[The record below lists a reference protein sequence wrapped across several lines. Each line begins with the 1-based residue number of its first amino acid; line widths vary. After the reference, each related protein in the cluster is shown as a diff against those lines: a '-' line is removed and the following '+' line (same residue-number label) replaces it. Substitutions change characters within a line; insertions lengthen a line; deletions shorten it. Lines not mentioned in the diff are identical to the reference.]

1 MKYNYY
7 LALGSNLGDRQQQI
21 ANAHTTLSR
30 FGTITNASTIQETD
44 PFGTA
49 DQPFLNQVLQYASE
63 LEPTALLDHIKEIE
77 QELGRQSRSHW
88 NNREIDIDI
97 ILWDGA
103 KIDTVTPQGHALII
117 PHIGIKDRE
126 FLLNQLQELNVR
138 L

>member
-1 MKYNYY
+1 MKHNYY

-21 ANAHTTLSR
+21 TQAHAQLSR
-30 FGTITNASTIQETD
+30 FGTITATSTILETA

-49 DQPFLNQVLQYASE
+49 DQPFLNQVIQFASK

-77 QELGRQSRSHW
+77 HALGRQPRSHW
-88 NNREIDIDI
+88 DNREIDIDI
-97 ILWDGA
+97 ILWDGD

-117 PHIGIKDRE
+117 PHVGIADRA